1 MRVRSAVRRLC
12 KGTSPFARHS
22 PFSFLQ
28 SFLFFSLL
36 FSSLYSLSF
45 LFLRACSTFFY
56 FLTFFLFSLN
66 PFLTPW
72 FPFHVHPFPIL
83 FLPATDCRV
92 VKRRKRLFVTCKRNP
107 RHKQRQGFHTS
118 TTVNTSPFSELLP
131 STTLP
136 NLSLATPL
144 TNQAVLQEFGAFNYL
159 SAFR

>member
-1 MRVRSAVRRLC
+1 MLLLPRHNRTNTLSSMRVRSAVRRLC

-83 FLPATDCRV
+83 FLLANRLPCCQATKATFCHLQTKSTSQAEARFPY
-92 VKRRKRLFVTCKRNP
+92 KYN
-107 RHKQRQGFHTS
+107 RQH
-118 TTVNTSPFSELLP
+118 
-131 STTLP
+131 
-136 NLSLATPL
+136 LSLL
-144 TNQAVLQEFGAFNYL
+144 
-159 SAFR
+159 